1 MEKRLKIC
9 AKILE
14 TKRGWEYMSDHFKE
28 SCEQKGIIQQLTT
41 PYTSQQNG
49 VMERTN
55 ITLLDMVR
63 YMMMQAN
70 LLI

>member
-1 MEKRLKIC
+1 V
-9 AKILE
+9 KILK
-14 TKRGWEYMSDHFKE
+14 TKWDWEYMSDHFKE
-28 SCEQKGIIQQLTT
+28 PCEQKGIIQQLTA
-41 PYTSQQNG
+41 PYTPQQNG
-49 VMERTN
+49 VMERID